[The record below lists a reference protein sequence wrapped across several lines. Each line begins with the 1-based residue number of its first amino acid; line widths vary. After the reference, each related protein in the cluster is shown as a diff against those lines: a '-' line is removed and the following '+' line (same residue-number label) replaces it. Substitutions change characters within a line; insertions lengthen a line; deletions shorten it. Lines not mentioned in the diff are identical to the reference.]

1 MLLGLMD
8 DKSFV
13 FIISVV
19 GNIWNSV
26 FDEVMKAVLVIEEV
40 WLFLYSI
47 IDVLI
52 KVVGIFIF
60 GAT

>member
-19 GNIWNSV
+19 GNILYSV

-40 WLFLYSI
+40 
-47 IDVLI
+47 
-52 KVVGIFIF
+52 
-60 GAT
+60 